1 MSYEL
6 MFDDPAAARV
16 GGPEL
21 LEHDLSKYFPDLLRF
36 ESSDDLARSAV
47 YKTIVGDAERILN
60 AVVSEDLSERS
71 AVTGGSHERSDEP
84 PSTSGGNDIAALAWN
99 IERGVQFDG
108 ILDALRNHGQLKNKD
123 VLLLTELDHGMARS
137 GNRFVA
143 GEIANELGMNY
154 AFAPVYIA
162 LQKGSGVEAEMEGE
176 NTLSIHGLGMFSPWR
191 MTNIHGIALPNGKDK
206 MWGKEKRLGHLR
218 ALVAD
223 IEHPAGT
230 FRAVTVHLDVHCSRE
245 HRRRQIKIILDHLDT
260 LPPLPTLIGG
270 DWNTTTFNAQTA
282 THAILG
288 YWRRVMMGV
297 GNVARNHF
305 PHPDRYFEKG
315 LFSDVE
321 KRGYEYKKFNEAGV
335 GTLHY
340 HIESIEKNTNL
351 RDWVPEWCFKF
362 IFWAARRVGGGVS
375 VRLDWFAG
383 KGIELSADST
393 PKTAADLVNE
403 DRTPLSDHDAI
414 TLDFRLS

>member
-1 MSYEL
+1 MSYES
-6 MFDDPAAARV
+6 MFDNPKAARV

-21 LEHDLSKYFPDLLRF
+21 LEHDLNKYFAELLRF
-36 ESSDDLARSAV
+36 ESSDQLSAASI
-47 YKTIVGDAERILN
+47 YNEIRADAERILN
-60 AVVSEDLSERS
+60 AVVVENLVDARSSSFSLSNEQ
-71 AVTGGSHERSDEP
+71 AKACTL
-84 PSTSGGNDIAALAWN
+84 NALAWN
-99 IERGVQFDG
+99 IERGIQFEG
-108 ILDALRNHGQLKNKD
+108 ILDALQSHPQLKEKD
-123 VLLLTELDHGMARS
+123 ILLLTELDHGMART

-143 GEIANELGMNY
+143 RDIAKELNVNY

-176 NTLSIHGLGMFSPWR
+176 NTLSIHGLGMFSKWP
-191 MTNIHGIALPNGKDK
+191 MQNAHAIALPNGKDK
-206 MWGKEKRLGHLR
+206 MSGKEKRLGHLR
-218 ALVAD
+218 ALVSD
-223 IEHPAGT
+223 VVHPNGT
-230 FRAVTVHLDVHCSRE
+230 FRAVTLHLDVHCSRE
-245 HRRRQIKIILDHLDT
+245 HRRRQMNIVLDHLNT
-260 LPPLPTLIGG
+260 LPTLPTLIGG

-297 GNVARNHF
+297 GNVAKNHF

-321 KRGYEYKKFNEAGV
+321 IRGYEYKKFNEAGV

-351 RDWVPEWCFKF
+351 RDWVPEWCFRF

-383 KGIELSADST
+383 KGIELAADST
-393 PKTAADLVNE
+393 PKTIGNLTTIE
-403 DRTPLSDHDAI
+403 GIPLSDHDAI
-414 TLDFRLS
+414 TLDFRLT